1 MSNLSNVHTCGL
13 TEILLFLLAI
23 VFGTGCSICS
33 KTMMSLRGTN
43 GFINVET
50 GECFHLSNIISLA
63 MLGLMFPHIFFIFS
77 YFVRT

>member
-13 TEILLFLLAI
+13 TEIILFLLAI

-43 GFINVET
+43 GTINVET
-50 GECFHLSNIISLA
+50 GECFHLSDLSLFGDARTDVHLFLFRTNITQLD
-63 MLGLMFPHIFFIFS
+63 
-77 YFVRT
+77 